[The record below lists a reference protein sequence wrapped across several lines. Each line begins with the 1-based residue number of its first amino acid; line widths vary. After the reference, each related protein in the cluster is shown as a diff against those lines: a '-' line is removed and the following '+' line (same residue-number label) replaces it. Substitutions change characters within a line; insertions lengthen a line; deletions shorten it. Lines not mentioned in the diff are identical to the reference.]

1 MKFSSLSFYIK
12 LRTMKY
18 EITINQT
25 VNEGNDITLTL
36 NTANGGSIEIR
47 SYGAKM
53 DYDEFTEFA
62 DVIEELRQK
71 FTVITSKKESNDT
84 TES

>member
-1 MKFSSLSFYIK
+1 
-12 LRTMKY
+12 MKY

-71 FTVITSKKESNDT
+71 LAVINGQKQ
-84 TES
+84 

>member
-1 MKFSSLSFYIK
+1 
-12 LRTMKY
+12 MKY

-36 NTANGGSIEIR
+36 DTANGGSIEII

-71 FTVITSKKESNDT
+71 LAVINGQKQ
-84 TES
+84 

>member
-1 MKFSSLSFYIK
+1 
-12 LRTMKY
+12 MKY

-47 SYGAKM
+47 SYGTKM

>member
-1 MKFSSLSFYIK
+1 
-12 LRTMKY
+12 MKY

-36 NTANGGSIEIR
+36 NTTNGGSIEIR

-62 DVIEELRQK
+62 GVIEELRQK
-71 FTVITSKKESNDT
+71 LAVINGQKQ
-84 TES
+84 

>member
-1 MKFSSLSFYIK
+1 
-12 LRTMKY
+12 MKY

>member
-1 MKFSSLSFYIK
+1 
-12 LRTMKY
+12 MKY

-36 NTANGGSIEIR
+36 NTANGGSIEII

-71 FTVITSKKESNDT
+71 LAVINGQKQ
-84 TES
+84 

>member
-1 MKFSSLSFYIK
+1 
-12 LRTMKY
+12 MKY

-36 NTANGGSIEIR
+36 NTTNGGSIEIR

-71 FTVITSKKESNDT
+71 LAVINGQKQ
-84 TES
+84 

>member
-1 MKFSSLSFYIK
+1 MKFSPLSFYIK
-12 LRTMKY
+12 PKTMKY
-18 EITINQT
+18 EIAISQI
-25 VNEGNDITLTL
+25 VKGENDITLTL

-53 DYDEFTEFA
+53 NYEEFTEFA

-71 FTVITSKKESNDT
+71 FTVITSKKESDDAA
-84 TES
+84 ES